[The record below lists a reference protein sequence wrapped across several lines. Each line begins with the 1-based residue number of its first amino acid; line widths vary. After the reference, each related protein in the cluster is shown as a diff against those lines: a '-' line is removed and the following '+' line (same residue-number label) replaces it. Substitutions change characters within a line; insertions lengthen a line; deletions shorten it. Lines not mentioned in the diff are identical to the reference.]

1 VAVRLSTPAARFLNG
16 RYTTANRDV
25 EELAKRQEKVVQKD
39 LLKVKLAGDFVKA
52 EYVE

>member
-1 VAVRLSTPAARFLNG
+1 LNG